1 MHRRRTLN
9 ASKIEASAGFLLLSP
24 SYGESGRREE
34 PCNTSAPLGYPRGVM
49 PVHVVQHPLVE
60 DVLARLRDKTT
71 PSEEFR
77 RLTHRVALLLVA
89 EATRDLPLRD
99 VTTRWWPRAGR
110 RPWRS
115 SSAAPRGPPALDRG
129 GARRGLH
136 GGPGVPERPQVH
148 PARPRR
154 LRRPPVRHVASP
166 IALTTLRRQRR
177 TARLDSITITGAV
190 SRR

>member
-34 PCNTSAPLGYPRGVM
+34 PCNTSAALGYPRGVM

-77 RLTHRVALLLVA
+77 QLSPT
-89 EATRDLPLRD
+89 
-99 VTTRWWPRAGR
+99 G
-110 RPWRS
+110 WRCS
-115 SSAAPRGPPALDRG
+115 SWLKPPATCPCRTSRPDGGHGRVGGHGDR
-129 GARRGLH
+129 ARRRTGGQGGKH
-136 GGPGVPERPQVH
+136 GD
-148 PARPRR
+148 RR
-154 LRRPPVRHVASP
+154 RS
-166 IALTTLRRQRR
+166 R
-177 TARLDSITITGAV
+177 TQG
-190 SRR
+190 

>member
-34 PCNTSAPLGYPRGVM
+34 PCNTSAALGYPRGVM

-60 DVLARLRDKTT
+60 DALARLRDKTT
-71 PSEEFR
+71 PSGEFR
-77 RLTHRVALLLVA
+77 QLTHRVALLLVA
-89 EATRDLPLRD
+89 EATRDLPLQD
-99 VTTRWWPRAGR
+99 VTTRWWPHGRVGGHRDRARR
-110 RPWRS
+110 RPG
-115 SSAAPRGPPALDRG
+115 GPPALDRS

-136 GGPGVPERPQVH
+136 GGPGPVPERPQVH

-154 LRRPPVRHVASP
+154 LSAT
-166 IALTTLRRQRR
+166 ACTARRQTCRPDH
-177 TARLDSITITGAV
+177 ALPSAPDCPS
-190 SRR
+190 

>member
-1 MHRRRTLN
+1 
-9 ASKIEASAGFLLLSP
+9 
-24 SYGESGRREE
+24 
-34 PCNTSAPLGYPRGVM
+34 M

-89 EATRDLPLRD
+89 EATRDLPLQD

-115 SSAAPRGPPALDRG
+115 SSAAPKRSACSRSS
-129 GARRGLH
+129 RRPKGSSRR
-136 GGPGVPERPQVH
+136 PWVPERPQVH
-148 PARPRR
+148 PA
-154 LRRPPVRHVASP
+154 SP
-166 IALTTLRRQRR
+166 

>member
-24 SYGESGRREE
+24 SFGESGRREE
-34 PCNTSAPLGYPRGVM
+34 PCNTSAPLGYPHGVM

-89 EATRDLPLRD
+89 EATRDLPLQD
-99 VTTRWWPRAGR
+99 VTTRWWPRAGGGPGRSGPAARGGPACSGSGGRPKGSSR
-110 RPWRS
+110 RPW
-115 SSAAPRGPPALDRG
+115 
-129 GARRGLH
+129 GA
-136 GGPGVPERPQVH
+136 
-148 PARPRR
+148 
-154 LRRPPVRHVASP
+154 
-166 IALTTLRRQRR
+166 
-177 TARLDSITITGAV
+177 
-190 SRR
+190 

>member
-34 PCNTSAPLGYPRGVM
+34 PCNTSAVPGYPRGVM

-77 RLTHRVALLLVA
+77 QLTHRVAPLLLS
-89 EATRDLPLRD
+89 EATRYLPLHH
-99 VTTRWWPRAGR
+99 VTTRWWPRAGPR
-110 RPWRS
+110 AWRS
-115 SSAAPRGPPALDRG
+115 SWA
-129 GARRGLH
+129 ARR
-136 GGPGVPERPQVH
+136 
-148 PARPRR
+148 
-154 LRRPPVRHVASP
+154 
-166 IALTTLRRQRR
+166 
-177 TARLDSITITGAV
+177 
-190 SRR
+190 

>member
-34 PCNTSAPLGYPRGVM
+34 PCDTSAPLGYPHGVM

-115 SSAAPRGPPALDRG
+115 SSAARRRSACSRSWRRPKGSSRGPW
-129 GARRGLH
+129 GACTT
-136 GGPGVPERPQVH
+136 PSTSFQ
-148 PARPRR
+148 
-154 LRRPPVRHVASP
+154 AS
-166 IALTTLRRQRR
+166 AT
-177 TARLDSITITGAV
+177 
-190 SRR
+190 